1 MVKIHM
7 ENNHAEIAFEGG
19 NPLEV
24 GADLATAISGIY
36 QGIKNA
42 SEAEANVFKVVMQQ
56 AMADDSPVWSHEHNM
71 TIVSL
76 GTKK

>member
-24 GADLATAISGIY
+24 GADLVTVISGIY
-36 QGIKNA
+36 QGIKKA

-56 AMADDSPVWSHEHNM
+56 AMADDSPVWSYEHNM
-71 TIVSL
+71 AIVSL

>member
-19 NPLEV
+19 DPLEV

-56 AMADDSPVWSHEHNM
+56 AMAEDSPVWRHEHNM

>member
-1 MVKIHM
+1 MVKIHI

-19 NPLEV
+19 QPLEV

-56 AMADDSPVWSHEHNM
+56 AMAEDSPVWNHEHNM
-71 TIVSL
+71 TIISM
-76 GTKK
+76 GAKK

>member
-19 NPLEV
+19 DPLEV

-42 SEAEANVFKVVMQQ
+42 SEAESKRVQSGDAAGN
-56 AMADDSPVWSHEHNM
+56 
-71 TIVSL
+71 
-76 GTKK
+76 G